1 MEVDGKEIER
11 RLERFKAAAKDAG
24 FKLTHQR
31 LVIFEAVASSLEHP
45 SAEVVHRAVQ
55 ATTPTVSLDTVYRTL
70 WLLTDLG
77 LLNTLGLRQESV
89 RFDANV
95 ESHHHYVCTRCG
107 LVRDF
112 ESDALDALK
121 VPGTV
126 NHFGRVISTHV
137 EVRGICDRCAKE
149 SPEALPSK
157 ERKPP
162 RDKNRSKS

>member
-1 MEVDGKEIER
+1 MKVNQKEVGR
-11 RLERFKAAAKDAG
+11 RLERFKAAAQDAG
-24 FKLTHQR
+24 VKLTHQR

-45 SAEVVHRAVQ
+45 SAEGVHRAVQ

-89 RFDANV
+89 RFDANI
-95 ESHHHYVCTRCG
+95 ESHHHYVCTRCS

-112 ESDALDALK
+112 ESDDLRALK
-121 VPGTV
+121 IPNEVT
-126 NHFGRVISTHV
+126 HFGQVVSTHV

-149 SPEALPSK
+149 SPGALPSK
-157 ERKPP
+157 EHKSP
-162 RDKNRSKS
+162 RNHKRSNS